1 MITLIAGIDRNDV
14 IGNNGKLPW
23 KIQEDMNFFKT
34 VTTNNI
40 VVMGRKTYISIGSP
54 LKNRVNVILSSSIV
68 ENFDKSRTID
78 SYLNDVIVVNSFDDL
93 KMFSG
98 RNVFIIGGRSIYRQ
112 AFELGLAD
120 KLLISKIDEEFE
132 GNEHLPEIPE
142 EYRVTQ
148 TFKIS
153 DKVTVWEYR
162 K

>member
-1 MITLIAGIDRNDV
+1 MITLIAGIDRNSL

-68 ENFDKSRTID
+68 ENFDKTRTID

-93 KMFSG
+93 KMFSR
-98 RNVFIIGGRSIYRQ
+98 RNVFIC
-112 AFELGLAD
+112 FVN
-120 KLLISKIDEEFE
+120 EFK
-132 GNEHLPEIPE
+132 
-142 EYRVTQ
+142 Y
-148 TFKIS
+148 
-153 DKVTVWEYR
+153 
-162 K
+162 